1 MAAGLAAL
9 DELERNP
16 VYESIG
22 AMGHAV
28 REGIAR
34 SAGQAGFPVQVT
46 GIGSLFHVHFSDEP
60 ITSKRTAIRAN
71 HARQYEFSMG
81 LLSKGILLTPH
92 HPGFIFAAHTAEDIK
107 RILDVA
113 DEVLRE
119 MAAG

>member
-9 DELERNP
+9 TELERNP
-16 VYESIG
+16 VYEYVG

-28 REGIAR
+28 RQGI
-34 SAGQAGFPVQVT
+34 SASAQRCGFPVQVT
-46 GIGSLFHVHFSDEP
+46 GIGSLFHVHFADEP
-60 ITSKRTAIRAN
+60 ITSKRTAMRAN

-92 HPGFIFAAHTAEDIK
+92 HPGFLSAAHTAEDVK
-107 RILDVA
+107 EVLRVA